1 VIGVDELS
9 YRKHHHYVTV
19 VTDLVQ
25 RRFVWGKDGRTARTL
40 EAFLNELGPER
51 REQIEVVCMDM
62 CGAYIKAV
70 RENLPHAQII
80 FDRFHVQALVNA
92 ALDEVRR
99 SEWRQ
104 VRGTPTARS
113 VKGLRWALLKHP
125 LSRTEAQRAT

>member
-1 VIGVDELS
+1 
-9 YRKHHHYVTV
+9 
-19 VTDLVQ
+19 
-25 RRFVWGKDGRTARTL
+25 
-40 EAFLNELGPER
+40 
-51 REQIEVVCMDM
+51 MDM

-113 VKGLRWALLKHP
+113 VKGLRWALSSTRSAAP
-125 LSRTEAQRAT
+125 RRSGQQSRRSSR